1 MIIFYLIKWILIL
14 LVIFLCLAMLGN
26 MFRARRI
33 LNISRIKEGF
43 SSLKKKRIA
52 VIAGTV
58 CYLVLYCG
66 SQYVASM
73 LYPEL
78 MMKFNYEEA
87 ARGKN
92 PNGTRFN
99 VSDILSEKNL
109 EEVIRRGNFSVTTAA
124 LAESLKLESVFDE
137 DKILN
142 LDEDISEEMLNLVIA
157 TEYRVVF
164 EPTLYTAGIDAK
176 TLLNLLADVY
186 YENFLFDYSEN
197 NTILDLT
204 LDELGEF
211 DYLDTDNYLEKEA
224 RKLKHYIEMYSVEN
238 SNYRLAE
245 TGETFAALSEKIDN
259 FINIELERYESFVL
273 ENGLSKDK
281 DGFETQMNYEN
292 RILQV
297 NYEKSM
303 AAYDVRLEAIDIY
316 DEQMARVV
324 LVPTTDEALEFYM
337 SRTQIGVDYF
347 ADEAE
352 EALGTA
358 TSLQEEMDHNSYAR
372 DKVSASEA
380 DASVYEQA
388 DSMIEALKTE
398 LLTLSEQARELSNS
412 YIQEKRQGYLEIGFA
427 DSSMISRTDM
437 KSGVI
442 FTMLFA
448 VICSLYQVMH
458 YVNKNGVRRQR
469 LLKNEERGGNV

>member
-1 MIIFYLIKWILIL
+1 
-14 LVIFLCLAMLGN
+14 
-26 MFRARRI
+26 
-33 LNISRIKEGF
+33 
-43 SSLKKKRIA
+43 
-52 VIAGTV
+52 
-58 CYLVLYCG
+58 
-66 SQYVASM
+66 
-73 LYPEL
+73 
-78 MMKFNYEEA
+78 
-87 ARGKN
+87 
-92 PNGTRFN
+92 
-99 VSDILSEKNL
+99 
-109 EEVIRRGNFSVTTAA
+109 
-124 LAESLKLESVFDE
+124 
-137 DKILN
+137 
-142 LDEDISEEMLNLVIA
+142 
-157 TEYRVVF
+157 
-164 EPTLYTAGIDAK
+164 
-176 TLLNLLADVY
+176 
-186 YENFLFDYSEN
+186 
-197 NTILDLT
+197 
-204 LDELGEF
+204 
-211 DYLDTDNYLEKEA
+211 
-224 RKLKHYIEMYSVEN
+224 
-238 SNYRLAE
+238 
-245 TGETFAALSEKIDN
+245 
-259 FINIELERYESFVL
+259 
-273 ENGLSKDK
+273 
-281 DGFETQMNYEN
+281 
-292 RILQV
+292 
-297 NYEKSM
+297 M

-448 VICSLYQVMH
+448 VICSLYLVMH